1 MIAKSEIVKIFESAF
16 QPLQCVAELQNY
28 EHAFG
33 FRIYLPDGK
42 YITHEEPDVSALL
55 YEAQLAF
62 LIHQYR
68 DKLAQR
74 GIEFHNWTPP
84 NAKAS

>member
-1 MIAKSEIVKIFESAF
+1 MIAKSEIVKIVESAF

-42 YITHEEPDVSALL
+42 YITHEEPDAGALL
-55 YEAQLAF
+55 YEAQLAS

-74 GIEFHNWTPP
+74 GIALNPWTPP
-84 NAKAS
+84 NATAS